1 MGGATVTAGVE
12 STATRLRQLLADA
25 AELVQVRLELLSLE
39 AREDIGQLLTLS
51 VQAALAVVLLSFGLI
66 FLALFLTVMLWDSQR
81 LLALGIFSTAF
92 LGGGVVLAL
101 LAWQRLRRGLRLFRA
116 SIQELRADRE
126 RLRP

>member
-1 MGGATVTAGVE
+1 VTAGAD

-25 AELVQVRLELLSLE
+25 IELIQVRLELLGLE
-39 AREDIGQLLTLS
+39 AREDLGQLLTLG

-81 LLALGIFSTAF
+81 LLALGIFTTVF
-92 LGGGVVLAL
+92 LGGGAVLGL
-101 LAWQRLRRGLRLFRA
+101 LAWQRLRRGLRLFRS

-126 RLRP
+126 RLRS